1 MAMTEV
7 FLVRHGQTE
16 WNAQLL
22 FRGRKDIPLNERGR
36 GEARAIAEALSER
49 SIDAVYTSPLTRAVE
64 TARPIATVFELEVQT
79 VQGLID
85 ISYGAWEGLTHEEAR
100 KQYPDQYDQWE
111 KTPDLVSFPR
121 GETLDEVKE
130 RSFGT
135 FRDIVHRNANKAIAI
150 ISHRVVNK
158 VLLCAVLGLS
168 NAHFWEIRQD
178 TGCINIVEC
187 LPDRFVLSVMND
199 TCHLKGLRDDRAE
212 IDF

>member
-36 GEARAIAEALSER
+36 GEARAIAEALSDR

-100 KQYPDQYDQWE
+100 KRYPDQYNQWD
-111 KTPDLVSFPR
+111 KRPDLVSFPR
-121 GETLDEVKE
+121 GETLDAVKE

-135 FRDIVHRNANKAIAI
+135 FKDIVHGNANKAIAI

-187 LPDRFVLSVMND
+187 RPDRFVLSVMND
-199 TCHLKGLRDDRAE
+199 TCHLKGLRDDGAE